1 MSLSSWLG
9 MLRTTKLIGKDP
21 RQDSD
26 RPTTRLKLL
35 TLREARFQFLSVV
48 SPDSALTQVQ
58 PAVGVRPSDT
68 IRVGYDGFV
77 QCVARLARE
86 LTREDLIVTSFAS
99 VFQTYLVG
107 FFIPNAAGMK
117 FFELKK
123 TVLTFKRKTRKKASG
138 GKNVTKQLGND
149 VEAMLKHQSQVR
161 TTVFSAIANY
171 TLDDKTVAVL
181 VTHLQE
187 MQVEAETV

>member
-68 IRVGYDGFV
+68 IRIGYDGFV

-99 VFQTYLVG
+99 VF
-107 FFIPNAAGMK
+107 
-117 FFELKK
+117 
-123 TVLTFKRKTRKKASG
+123 S
-138 GKNVTKQLGND
+138 
-149 VEAMLKHQSQVR
+149 S
-161 TTVFSAIANY
+161 TVFSSAAP
-171 TLDDKTVAVL
+171 LSGGCDL
-181 VTHLQE
+181 S
-187 MQVEAETV
+187 